1 MVGQRIGNKRWQ
13 STKQFVVIGINWQTT
28 FYRLAIIAGQGL
40 LVMFAGFMEN
50 STGNRPLAWSI
61 TFFILAGLFLI
72 IEAMTA
78 GFLVFWL
85 SIGSLFAMITSFFTD
100 NILVQTTVFVISSTI
115 MIFATKPFVKKFV
128 DVKPTN
134 TNAFS
139 IIGKKALV
147 IKEINSHSVGQI
159 KINGEVWS
167 AESEN
172 GETIPEGS
180 EVEILNI
187 KGVKAIVKGIKVTAD
202 MN

>member
-1 MVGQRIGNKRWQ
+1 MWQ
-13 STKQFVVIGINWQTT
+13 VW
-28 FYRLAIIAGQGL
+28 LIIAGL
-40 LVMFAGFMEN
+40 
-50 STGNRPLAWSI
+50 
-61 TFFILAGLFLI
+61 FFIGEI
-72 IEAMTA
+72 ITV
-78 GFLVFWL
+78 GFLVFWFG
-85 SIGSLFAMITSFFTD
+85 IGALIAMIVSLFTS
-100 NILVQTTVFVISSTI
+100 NIIIQTTVFVISSAVLI
-115 MIFATKPFVKKFV
+115 LVTKPFVKKFV

-139 IIGKKALV
+139 IIGKNALV
-147 IKEINSHSVGQI
+147 IKEINSIHSTGQI
-159 KINGEVWS
+159 KINGEIWS